1 MLIKYPLVAD
11 FFLEYLLLEF
21 ESELLALAPQG
32 LGQHGVTAV
41 EHSHLPLAL
50 LSDLG
55 EHLDQGVNILQI
67 VGSIVIKD
75 IKKGVLI
82 PENLVAYKSSQL
94 CCFLF
99 KTSIFIPNICVT
111 LFSPALFQFGRP
123 ALVLDLRPVTRSRS
137 SLL

>member
-82 PENLVAYKSSQL
+82 PENLVAYTKVLIFAVFCSKRP
-94 CCFLF
+94 FLF
-99 KTSIFIPNICVT
+99 RISVSHY
-111 LFSPALFQFGRP
+111 LALP
-123 ALVLDLRPVTRSRS
+123 CS
-137 SLL
+137 SWVGPRWFWT

>member
-21 ESELLALAPQG
+21 ESKLFALAPQG

-75 IKKGVLI
+75 IKK
-82 PENLVAYKSSQL
+82 A
-94 CCFLF
+94 F
-99 KTSIFIPNICVT
+99 
-111 LFSPALFQFGRP
+111 
-123 ALVLDLRPVTRSRS
+123 
-137 SLL
+137 